1 MQHVS
6 RGIISRLV
14 QVHTNLETSS
24 SPVSTALPLSLVASL
39 GDVLDGALPALEKT
53 VRMEVLCCR
62 SPRISEARRCS
73 ASGTNAS
80 SSTHNPHTCQVS
92 RIPLLLLHV
101 DELHRCGQHN
111 RRRRST
117 VSESMADFGRRM
129 ESTHREAGEEE
140 QHAKLLGGGAFRISQ
155 ELITVARHTPSIDAT
170 SCLQTEM
177 KDVGELAVE
186 ANTNYSPY
194 AGRGTPGGAI
204 VVEHVSMAFSAPPAS
219 ACAVEISFASLMSAW
234 WLPCLFL
241 EANSCICLLRSSA
254 YWSCDTIR
262 MSQAAAT
269 TVGSAFIGAESP
281 GATLGR
287 IACVPARQ
295 YLGQDVGV
303 YLLRLDPLDDGLG
316 K

>member
-1 MQHVS
+1 MRTSELGATLLRRKAQEPTAPTSGVVRNRNSGGCYIWVARGRARSSRHARGLVEGLVMQHVS

-140 QHAKLLGGGAFRISQ
+140 QHAKLLGGG
-155 ELITVARHTPSIDAT
+155 
-170 SCLQTEM
+170 
-177 KDVGELAVE
+177 
-186 ANTNYSPY
+186 
-194 AGRGTPGGAI
+194 
-204 VVEHVSMAFSAPPAS
+204 
-219 ACAVEISFASLMSAW
+219 
-234 WLPCLFL
+234 
-241 EANSCICLLRSSA
+241 RS
-254 YWSCDTIR
+254 
-262 MSQAAAT
+262 
-269 TVGSAFIGAESP
+269 GSH
-281 GATLGR
+281 R
-287 IACVPARQ
+287 N
-295 YLGQDVGV
+295 
-303 YLLRLDPLDDGLG
+303 
-316 K
+316 